1 MKISNLFPIIPTSL
15 LKVIIRVIA
24 RQYLLV
30 IIILLSYNMPIILAY
45 NISLFLLFVTVIITT

>member
-30 IIILLSYNMPIILAY
+30 IIILLSYMPT
-45 NISLFLLFVTVIITT
+45 SL

>member
-30 IIILLSYNMPIILAY
+30 IIILLLYNMPIILAY